1 MTFLPM
7 VNSDHVSVSIDVPS
21 YLQRNAL
28 NSNINGV
35 IRPVLNFFFFFFY
48 DTISQALKSTIN
60 ILVFFL
66 VFFFQDK
73 ILSTLNTLV
82 FFRIRFCI
90 KCRLKVNLVL
100 FIYMYFYLNATVKKI
115 YHDGF
120 NS

>member
-7 VNSDHVSVSIDVPS
+7 ENSDHVSVSIDVPS

-35 IRPVLNFFFFFFY
+35 IRPVLNFFFFFLRYNF
-48 DTISQALKSTIN
+48 TSTKKHNQYIG
-60 ILVFFL
+60 FFF

-82 FFRIRFCI
+82 FFRIRFYI
-90 KCRLKVNLVL
+90 KCRFKVNLVL